1 MYYLSYIW
9 IEQLKIIKRV
19 ETVDKQIDISEYEPV
34 LKQFNCV

>member
-19 ETVDKQIDISEYEPV
+19 ETVDKQIDISEYELV
-34 LKQFNCV
+34 LKQFN